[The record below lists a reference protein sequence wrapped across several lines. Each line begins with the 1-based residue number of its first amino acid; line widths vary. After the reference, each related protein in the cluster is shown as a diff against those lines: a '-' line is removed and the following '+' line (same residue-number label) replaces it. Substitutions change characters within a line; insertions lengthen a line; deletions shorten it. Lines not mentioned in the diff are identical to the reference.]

1 MERLKPSLPYL
12 FQAGLIFIMGEYFSK
27 ENKLMKV
34 AVIGSRTFTDYD
46 LLKNTLQCVYISEII
61 SGGDLG
67 ADKLAERYAEEKNI
81 PIRIIPHT
89 ENPEKTSLDRTY
101 SIITLA
107 QLVIAFWDGK
117 SQGTRDLINYARNK
131 GKQLKIKNFKDTG
144 SNEPC

>member
-1 MERLKPSLPYL
+1 
-12 FQAGLIFIMGEYFSK
+12 
-27 ENKLMKV
+27 MKV
-34 AVIGSRTFTDYD
+34 AVIGSRTFADYEF
-46 LLKNTLQCVYISEII
+46 LKSTLECVYISEII

-67 ADKLAERYAEEKNI
+67 ADKLAEKYAEEKGI

-89 ENPEKTSLDRTY
+89 ENPEGTSLNRTY

-131 GKQLKIKNFKDTG
+131 GKQLKIKNFK
-144 SNEPC
+144 EEK

>member
-1 MERLKPSLPYL
+1 
-12 FQAGLIFIMGEYFSK
+12 
-27 ENKLMKV
+27 MKV
-34 AVIGSRTFTDYD
+34 AVIGSRTFSDYD
-46 LLKNTLQCVYISEII
+46 LLKGTLQCVYITEII

-89 ENPEKTSLDRTY
+89 ENPEGTSMNRTY
-101 SIITLA
+101 NIITLA

-131 GKQLKIKNFKDTG
+131 GKQLKIKNFKDPG
-144 SNEPC
+144 GNAPC

>member
-1 MERLKPSLPYL
+1 MIKGGVLVH
-12 FQAGLIFIMGEYFSK
+12 GYFSVS
-27 ENKLMKV
+27 NPQNRISMKV
-34 AVIGSRTFTDYD
+34 AVIGSRTFSDYEF
-46 LLKNTLQCVYISEII
+46 LKSTLQCVYITEII

-89 ENPEKTSLDRTY
+89 ENPEGTSMNRTY
-101 SIITLA
+101 NIITLA

-131 GKQLKIKNFKDTG
+131 GKQLKIKNFKDPG
-144 SNEPC
+144 GNAPC